1 MSHKD
6 KCPNQMQEITSE
18 ELELDTLM
26 LLKEGHCLKDHAL
39 AACSMQNKKQDTDF
53 DSASL
58 HTLIQMVA
66 GKLGSTLA
74 PQMALDQL
82 IYNESELRA
91 IHLNEPGPHRIIS
104 LIIRPNYVRTDEI
117 ASLKDIF
124 HQQLSEKCNL

>member
-1 MSHKD
+1 
-6 KCPNQMQEITSE
+6 
-18 ELELDTLM
+18 
-26 LLKEGHCLKDHAL
+26 
-39 AACSMQNKKQDTDF
+39 MQNKKQDTDF
-53 DSASL
+53 DSACL